1 MRQGIAIAGLLI
13 GLTAVIVQGWIT
25 LSLLLGNGRDL
36 LDALV
41 HFFTYFTILTNLML
55 VTIYLSEL
63 VDWRWLGWWR
73 QPVTRGMMVGAIVLV
88 MVFYHFLLSGLW
100 APEGVAKAA
109 DVTLHYVVPILY
121 VLWWLL
127 FQPKGSLRFGHVPLM
142 LLPIAIWLAWAMVRG
157 AVVGEY
163 PYPILE
169 ANKLGYAQVALNC
182 LMVLAALVV
191 LFAVVIGLDRTV
203 KRPQP
208 AG

>member
-1 MRQGIAIAGLLI
+1 MRKGIAIAGMLL
-13 GLTAVIVQGWIT
+13 GLAGVIVQGWVT

-73 QPVTRGMMVGAIVLV
+73 TSVTRGMMAGAIVLV
-88 MVFYHFLLSGLW
+88 MVFYHFLLAGLW
-100 APEGVAKAA
+100 APEGWGKASDIA
-109 DVTLHYVVPILY
+109 LHYVAPVLY

-127 FQPKGSLRFGHVPLM
+127 FQPKGDLRFQHIPLM
-142 LLPIAIWLAWAMVRG
+142 LLPVAIWLAWAMARG
-157 AVVGEY
+157 AVTGEY

-169 ANKLGYAQVALNC
+169 ANRLGYAQVALNC
-182 LMVLAALVV
+182 LAVLAALVA
-191 LFAVVIGLDRTV
+191 LFGVVIGLDRTV
-203 KRPQP
+203 KRPRM
-208 AG
+208 AS

>member
-191 LFAVVIGLDRTV
+191 LFTVVIGLDRTV